1 MKRQFKLFFII
12 LITAVA
18 ASALT
23 LFITGNTTIFGQ
35 GSAALTNSKF
45 EKFNKAYEQI
55 KSDYYQKTDD
65 SKLVDGAIKG
75 MISSL
80 DDPYSSYM
88 DPQEGKSF
96 EETISAS
103 FEGIG
108 AQVEEKDGS
117 ILIVSPIKGS
127 PAEKAGVKPNDQILK
142 VNGKSVKGLNVNE
155 AVALIRGKKGTN
167 VKLVLHRA
175 GVGDLNLSIKRDTI
189 PVETVYSE
197 MKKET
202 SAKSKSHPSP
212 NRRQKS

>member
-88 DPQEGKSF
+88 GRRKESLLKKPFPLRLKA
-96 EETISAS
+96 SAH
-103 FEGIG
+103 
-108 AQVEEKDGS
+108 KW
-117 ILIVSPIKGS
+117 
-127 PAEKAGVKPNDQILK
+127 
-142 VNGKSVKGLNVNE
+142 
-155 AVALIRGKKGTN
+155 KKRT
-167 VKLVLHRA
+167 A
-175 GVGDLNLSIKRDTI
+175 AS
-189 PVETVYSE
+189 
-197 MKKET
+197 
-202 SAKSKSHPSP
+202 
-212 NRRQKS
+212 